1 MVMFVVTLFSPTTV
15 AFHSPSDASPVKAGA
30 SSAKQEGS
38 QSPPQD
44 YYNHKQVPSPEDGQT
59 PQPQHGRSQ
68 SLTNPPT
75 FTQGVVQTPGAF
87 ARTPGATLAH
97 EEYFRPHGGL
107 SSAYRL
113 TLPERGM
120 VRNPSTSSLQTLAA
134 LDAQPSS
141 WGKNQDLNQPNSLA
155 QTPPSQSIFNDSAA
169 TLNAGQPPTKFARP
183 SRRAKPSK
191 QKKKEI
197 DYTTDNY
204 TVEIST
210 LGNAGLFEAI
220 NAAAGE
226 DDALE
231 KLWVGTLGMP
241 TDALPEDVKHHI
253 AVKLENE
260 HETLAVFI
268 DDTDMNSHYE
278 NYCKNILWPML
289 HSQVPDVPSSKA
301 YQDNS
306 WSHFV
311 KVNQAFADI
320 VIKNYKKGDV
330 VWVHDYHLLLVP
342 QIVRKHH
349 PEAQIGL
356 YIHSAFPPSEIFRIL
371 PSRCD
376 LILGMLG
383 ANMIAF
389 QTEDFRYQ
397 FLQTCSRLL
406 NIEAT
411 EHGLVLE
418 DGRFIDVFTV
428 PMGIDIAAMNIRRQL
443 PEVKDHMKELSE
455 KFHGKRLIVSR
466 DKLDGI
472 HGIKHKLKGYEYFLD
487 AHPEWAD
494 QAVLVQVAT
503 STTTDRDL
511 RDEVNGMI
519 TKINGEWGSLN
530 HQPIVYLNQDIDYS
544 QYLALLC
551 IADCLW
557 VNSLSEGMNLTCHE
571 FIVCQDQRL
580 SLKGHSPLVL
590 SEFVGAAKVFGQ
602 NAVLVNPW
610 HPRGLAEGLHKALKF
625 DEPEKAA
632 RWNKLHA
639 LVTKH
644 DARTWYDA
652 NMKGLQHAWEEHAT
666 RDPAN
671 VPRMQI
677 KRLRQKYDDANKRL
691 LVIDFE
697 GTLTTWDSPK
707 ESVVTVPLRVTE
719 LLSSLVDDPKNIV
732 YVMSQHTMD
741 SLEHM
746 FRMLPKL
753 GLIAENG
760 AFLRKAGQRE
770 WKQMVE
776 FDTKEWH
783 AGVMNILKH
792 YQTAIPRSTVRVLKS
807 GIMFHYY
814 DAEDQHD
821 AVSKA
826 GELSNQINEMCE
838 NLKVN
843 ATPFEKGLYIH
854 PSIINKRQP
863 MEAIESD
870 LLKKSGAKNPDF
882 VLVIGDS
889 WEDECVFKWA
899 HSLKGRVDDKNVL
912 TCVVGKRSTV
922 ARSALTQG
930 TEAVVQALEKLV
942 LSSATKA

>member
-1 MVMFVVTLFSPTTV
+1 MVVFVVTLFSPVTV
-15 AFHSPSDASPVKAGA
+15 SFHSPSTLPSIKTGA
-30 SSAKQEGS
+30 SISENEER
-38 QSPPQD
+38 QSPPED
-44 YYNHKQVPSPEDGQT
+44 YYNHKDVPD
-59 PQPQHGRSQ
+59 PQPQHSRSQ
-68 SLTNPPT
+68 SLATPPT
-75 FTQGVVQTPGAF
+75 FGQVIVNTPAVF
-87 ARTPGATLAH
+87 ATTPGATTGH
-97 EEYFRPHGGL
+97 EQVFRPFSG
-107 SSAYRL
+107 SSSTYKI
-113 TLPERGM
+113 TLPDRGM
-120 VRNPSTSSLQTLAA
+120 IRNKSSSSLHTLSA
-134 LDAQPSS
+134 LDAQPTS
-141 WGKNQDLNQPNSLA
+141 WGKNQDLNQPKSLA
-155 QTPPSQSIFNDSAA
+155 QTPPSQSIFNDASA
-169 TLNAGQPPTKFARP
+169 TLKPSGDPDTKFARP
-183 SRRAKPSK
+183 SGRPKPSRR
-191 QKKKEI
+191 KKKEVE
-197 DYTTDNY
+197 YTIDNY
-204 TVEIST
+204 TVETSS
-210 LGNAGLFEAI
+210 LGNAGLFAAI
-220 NAAAGE
+220 NAVSDE
-226 DDALE
+226 DETLD
-231 KLWVGTLGMP
+231 KYWVGTLGMP

-260 HETLAVFI
+260 HETLALFV

-278 NYCKNILWPML
+278 NYCKHILWPNL
-289 HSQVPDVPSSKA
+289 HSQVPEVPSSKA

-306 WSHFV
+306 WTHFV
-311 KVNQAFADI
+311 KVNEAFADI
-320 VIKNYKKGDV
+320 VIKNYKKGDI

-342 QIVRKHH
+342 QIVRKSC
-349 PEAQIGL
+349 PEARIGL
-356 YIHSAFPPSEIFRIL
+356 FVHSAFPPSEIFRIL
-371 PSRCD
+371 PTRCE

-428 PMGIDIAAMNIRRQL
+428 PMGIDVASLNLSRQL

-466 DKLDGI
+466 DKLDGV
-472 HGIKHKLKGYEYFLD
+472 HGIKNKLRGYEYFLD
-487 AHPEWAD
+487 KYPEWAG
-494 QAVLVQVAT
+494 QAVLVQIAT
-503 STTTDRDL
+503 STTQDRDL
-511 RDEVNGMI
+511 RDEIHNMI
-519 TKINGEWGSLN
+519 TKINGEWGGLN

-571 FIVCQDQRL
+571 FVICQDQRL
-580 SLKGHSPLVL
+580 SLKGHAPLLL
-590 SEFVGAAKVFGQ
+590 SEFIGSAKVFGN
-602 NAVLVNPW
+602 NAILVNPW
-610 HPRGLAEGLHKALKF
+610 HPMGLAKGLDKALKL
-625 DEPEKAA
+625 DNQDRSK
-632 RWNKLHA
+632 RWNKMYA
-639 LVTKH
+639 LTKQH
-644 DARTWYDA
+644 DARTWYTA
-652 NMKGLQHAWEEHAT
+652 NMDGLEHAWKENAT

-671 VPRMQI
+671 VPRLQI
-677 KRLRQKYDDANKRL
+677 RRLRQNYNESTKRL

-746 FRMLPKL
+746 FRMVPRL

-770 WKQMVE
+770 WKQMTE
-776 FDTKEWH
+776 FETETWH
-783 AGVMNILKH
+783 AGIMTILKH

-814 DAEDQHD
+814 DTEDQHD
-821 AVSKA
+821 AASKA
-826 GELSNQINEMCE
+826 GELANQINEMCE

-843 ATPFEKGLYIH
+843 ATPFEKGLFIH
-854 PSIINKRQP
+854 PSVISKRQP

-870 LLKKSGAKNPDF
+870 LFKKSGAKHPDF
-882 VLVIGDS
+882 VFVVGDS

-899 HSLKGRVDDKNVL
+899 HSLRGRVDDKKVL
-912 TCVVGKRSTV
+912 TCVVGKRSTAASTV
-922 ARSALTQG
+922 LTQG

-942 LSSATKA
+942 FSSAAKAA